1 MWAATNRRTS
11 GGELLGPEQCVDNE
25 TALRAYTSSA
35 AHLSF
40 EERQKGTLEP
50 GKLGDV
56 VIVDRD
62 PLAVAPEELNQLR
75 VDATIIGGVVAYER

>member
-11 GGELLGPEQCVDNE
+11 GGALLGPEQRVDNE

-35 AHLSF
+35 AYLSF

-56 VIVDRD
+56 VILDRD
-62 PLAVAPEELNQLR
+62 PLAARPEELNRLR
-75 VDATIIGGVVAYER
+75 VDATIIGGEVVYER